1 MSKLNNEKAYDAL
14 VRSLEHSLEDNEPPD
29 LSNAHWDEYYLRD
42 MAERFCLMFILEL
55 INKYGATMLIK
66 AKFVEKWLAKQDWG
80 RNPQKRRR
88 RFKEY
93 MDFKNNRLV
102 EIVSRIRHLKRGV
115 RALEKAGLIDKENP
129 RRRIR
134 ELPDLIMEIEEE
146 VVADQPTDQ
155 QSRRTTERSA
165 EERRLRRQHREAMV
179 LNDGSRPLG
188 REDIIERDQDSPA

>member
-1 MSKLNNEKAYDAL
+1 M
-14 VRSLEHSLEDNEPPD
+14 RSLELSLKDSEPPD

-55 INKYGATMLIK
+55 TNKYGATMLIK
-66 AKFVEKWLAKQDWG
+66 AKFVERWLAKQDWG
-80 RNPQKRRR
+80 EEPVERRR

-93 MDFKNNRLV
+93 MDLKSNRLV
-102 EIVSRIRHLKRGV
+102 DIVSRIKHVKRGL
-115 RALEKAGLIDKENP
+115 RALERAGLIDKDSS

-134 ELPDLIMEIEEE
+134 ELPDVVMEIEEE
-146 VVADQPTDQ
+146 IVMEQPAEQPADEAADQQ
-155 QSRRTTERSA
+155 ARRAGEHSA

-188 REDIIERDQDSPA
+188 REDIIERDPGSPP